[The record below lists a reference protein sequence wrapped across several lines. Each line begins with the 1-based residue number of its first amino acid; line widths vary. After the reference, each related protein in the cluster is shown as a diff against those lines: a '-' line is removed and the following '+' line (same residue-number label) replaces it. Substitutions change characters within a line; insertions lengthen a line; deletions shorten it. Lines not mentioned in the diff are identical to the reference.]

1 MGVVAWSALIAHYAE
16 RRDLS
21 VAQKLFDEMSNKE
34 LVPQNVMI
42 TTYTKAC
49 GDAVC

>member
-1 MGVVAWSALIAHYAE
+1 MGVVAWPALIADYAE

-34 LVPQNVMI
+34 LVPQNEG
-42 TTYTKAC
+42 C
-49 GDAVC
+49 